1 MLSAPTQEPLSL
13 ATFEPNRTYA
23 PYLNTPRSLE
33 ACRIHGVNPVE
44 LVELPISEFQKDF
57 PNDPDAAQR
66 RFERIDGARRRLLA
80 AVKTDWK
87 RLCDTNWTPNPSRP
101 KSAKEAILDVPVH
114 SHCTLL
120 EIQAEKFRKM
130 EAENYKFLQHMLKME
145 MKKADAEVKGK
156 QIVGKHE
163 EIQENNDN
171 LKKEREERKRIAV
184 QEMLD
189 RQQRKEEEFRREIK
203 MLQEIDAEYS
213 KKMAEEKSAKRLEE
227 KQRRER
233 CEMERKQ
240 RSEITKHM
248 KDSIVNAIESKIE
261 NRKKT
266 LELRDKSVEERMKE
280 TREMTIKQ
288 KSDRAKEVEDRLQK
302 AKEEVYRRE
311 EEEKL
316 LTIQKMKEHEEY
328 RQKIIES
335 RNSQRREQNSNS
347 MKEHLDKIRKIRED
361 SEKSLDEKAWRI
373 KKEMEFKD
381 ELARQELGKVKEAQ
395 TKRRCIK
402 SIKQESFEMSSM
414 RARKAHEYKMAKLM
428 KEIQDKDIR
437 SNAIKK
443 GFQVLNQ
450 MRNSMKDIVYSTKL
464 ILKEEMHRLR
474 HKDDFRPDTVVDTAL
489 AVSKAALF
497 PRLENV
503 FGIEKPKE
511 EEVTLTSSDIFSM
524 DFNDSTA
531 LENAADFLKSSGED
545 PKAKTAES
553 QPQRGGPKIDPSLLR
568 LDRTDLPIPRKGF
581 ATMQINDK
589 MLDPNQEVESPYRR
603 TSPSL
608 AKTAVESDDRSAFS
622 DDEDDFLFNETA
634 KESASKEKSSTRQQ
648 ASTYSHPPSHGN
660 SHSHSHTAPSGSGPA
675 AILKLDESSDG
686 KRHNHHHPSS
696 VDSRAITAPVAK
708 HRPSSGGRQ
717 KLEPLNH
724 SSKTPTTHSHSSHR
738 DDDVKLPMFP
748 FHPPGIEPPPT
759 EGDANTNTAS
769 PSAEKKDSSPKEA
782 AANTKASR
790 ATLNLGSAK
799 RKKIRTDVN
808 EKAKFIEPPTG
819 KFRREF
825 SRDHPLAAGGEG
837 KYDNE
842 LKKGLLPTGLP
853 LPSQTIK

>member
-1 MLSAPTQEPLSL
+1 MLKIKIYQRADKMLSAPTQEPLSL

-213 KKMAEEKSAKRLEE
+213 KKMAEEKAAKLLEE

-280 TREMTIKQ
+280 TREMTSKQ
-288 KSDRAKEVEDRLQK
+288 KADRAKEVEDRLQK

-316 LTIQKMKEHEEY
+316 LVG
-328 RQKIIES
+328 
-335 RNSQRREQNSNS
+335 RNSSLNSLFFS
-347 MKEHLDKIRKIRED
+347 
-361 SEKSLDEKAWRI
+361 
-373 KKEMEFKD
+373 
-381 ELARQELGKVKEAQ
+381 V
-395 TKRRCIK
+395 
-402 SIKQESFEMSSM
+402 
-414 RARKAHEYKMAKLM
+414 AKL
-428 KEIQDKDIR
+428 
-437 SNAIKK
+437 
-443 GFQVLNQ
+443 
-450 MRNSMKDIVYSTKL
+450 
-464 ILKEEMHRLR
+464 
-474 HKDDFRPDTVVDTAL
+474 
-489 AVSKAALF
+489 
-497 PRLENV
+497 
-503 FGIEKPKE
+503 
-511 EEVTLTSSDIFSM
+511 
-524 DFNDSTA
+524 
-531 LENAADFLKSSGED
+531 
-545 PKAKTAES
+545 
-553 QPQRGGPKIDPSLLR
+553 
-568 LDRTDLPIPRKGF
+568 
-581 ATMQINDK
+581 
-589 MLDPNQEVESPYRR
+589 
-603 TSPSL
+603 
-608 AKTAVESDDRSAFS
+608 
-622 DDEDDFLFNETA
+622 
-634 KESASKEKSSTRQQ
+634 
-648 ASTYSHPPSHGN
+648 
-660 SHSHSHTAPSGSGPA
+660 
-675 AILKLDESSDG
+675 
-686 KRHNHHHPSS
+686 
-696 VDSRAITAPVAK
+696 
-708 HRPSSGGRQ
+708 
-717 KLEPLNH
+717 
-724 SSKTPTTHSHSSHR
+724 
-738 DDDVKLPMFP
+738 
-748 FHPPGIEPPPT
+748 
-759 EGDANTNTAS
+759 
-769 PSAEKKDSSPKEA
+769 
-782 AANTKASR
+782 
-790 ATLNLGSAK
+790 
-799 RKKIRTDVN
+799 
-808 EKAKFIEPPTG
+808 
-819 KFRREF
+819 
-825 SRDHPLAAGGEG
+825 
-837 KYDNE
+837 
-842 LKKGLLPTGLP
+842 
-853 LPSQTIK
+853 